1 MKKFLLIMFTLLSS
15 VTTWAEEITITP
27 NVSLNATNNSY
38 AITGSEFWG
47 TISAVVINYTTN
59 NNKAITLSCKVGNNS
74 VGQQQTQYN
83 KNGGFTGDVS
93 FSNISSTGNISIN
106 ATFGGGKSPNV
117 TINSI
122 TVTYE
127 APTVTLNSA
136 GYGTFSYPY
145 GVEISGADAYTATI
159 SGETINCTKI
169 ESNQIPVCNGVLL
182 YGDPG
187 ATVTLKIVESPAAL
201 SSNDLKP
208 TINENDE
215 LISVPADAYTLGG
228 SVFKHFTGAPFNK
241 HKAYFTISNSE
252 AKPLSIEF
260 NDEVTAINNVESKA
274 TKSVRKALVN
284 GQLVIMTPNGNFTT
298 TGAQMK

>member
-15 VTTWAEEITITP
+15 VTTWAEEITIYPSIALDKNTTSYTIEGSQYWGKIQSV
-27 NVSLNATNNSY
+27 NVNFTSSNLSISCTVGGTTYPPSTTTSPITFEGENEGQIVISLTQAKGKNS
-38 AITGSEFWG
+38 
-47 TISAVVINYTTN
+47 
-59 NNKAITLSCKVGNNS
+59 L
-74 VGQQQTQYN
+74 
-83 KNGGFTGDVS
+83 
-93 FSNISSTGNISIN
+93 
-106 ATFGGGKSPNV
+106 

-159 SGETINCTKI
+159 EGETINCTKI

-182 YGDPG
+182 YGDSG
-187 ATVTLKIVESPAAL
+187 ATVTLKMVESPAAL

-284 GQLVIMTPNGNFTT
+284 GQLVIMTPNGNFTA